1 MSSRPDSRTAARVSG
16 TSSRIAAANPA
27 ISSAAPFT
35 ACSTG
40 MSANKNAATALPTT
54 HATTPPATDI
64 DGGRTAAP
72 TPDAVAIAAAGAAE
86 ETASYP
92 IEPGERISGGGGD
105 WYAGDDATY
114 ATDDGRGG
122 GVGSGGGVGLGFRV
136 RPPGGV
142 ASSAAPAMKRA
153 LSTTDWKGGRASSF
167 SSASA
172 AAASLMSPALCPAD
186 DSWGF
191 RKDTPAASCA
201 RTSFRETLTFGG

>member
-72 TPDAVAIAAAGAAE
+72 TPDAIAIAAAGAAE
-86 ETASYP
+86 ASYP
-92 IEPGERISGGGGD
+92 IEPGERSAGGGGI
-105 WYAGDDATY
+105 GSRAT
-114 ATDDGRGG
+114 TRRRGDDGRGG
-122 GVGSGGGVGLGFRV
+122 GVGSGGGSV
-136 RPPGGV
+136 
-142 ASSAAPAMKRA
+142 
-153 LSTTDWKGGRASSF
+153 
-167 SSASA
+167 
-172 AAASLMSPALCPAD
+172 
-186 DSWGF
+186 
-191 RKDTPAASCA
+191 
-201 RTSFRETLTFGG
+201 

>member
-72 TPDAVAIAAAGAAE
+72 TPDAIAIAAAGAAAE
-86 ETASYP
+86 REASYP

-114 ATDDGRGG
+114 ATDDGREG
-122 GVGSGGGVGLGFRV
+122 GVGSGGGPGLWFRV
-136 RPPGGV
+136 FRVMPPSAV
-142 ASSAAPAMKRA
+142 ASSAARAMNA
-153 LSTTDWKGGRASSF
+153 LSTTDWKGGKASSF
-167 SSASA
+167 SSSAA

-186 DSWGF
+186 DS
-191 RKDTPAASCA
+191 
-201 RTSFRETLTFGG
+201 